1 MKTVVATGVF
11 EILHPGHI
19 KFLTEAKKLG
29 DKLIVIIARDKL
41 ISKQKNAVI
50 PEEQRLEVIKALKVV
65 DKAILGDKED
75 IFKPIE
81 EIKPYIIAL
90 GKNQDVDEKIL
101 TEELKKRNLNIQVIR
116 IENFYNKN
124 LNSTTKI
131 KEKILKLNEA
141 GRGCPTINKNQD
153 LL

>member
-29 DKLIVIIARDKL
+29 NKLIVIVARDKL
-41 ISKQKNAVI
+41 IRKKKNIIV
-50 PEEQRLEVIKALKVV
+50 PEEQRLEVIKSLKVV
-65 DKAILGDKED
+65 DEAILGDEND

-81 EIKPYIIAL
+81 KIKPNIIAL
-90 GKNQDVDEKIL
+90 GKNQLVDEKIL
-101 TEELKKRNLNIQVIR
+101 AEELKKRNLKAKVIR
-116 IENFYNKN
+116 IENFYNAN

-131 KEKILKLNEA
+131 KEKILKS
-141 GRGCPTINKNQD
+141 RISNKKSD
-153 LL
+153 K

>member
-29 DKLIVIIARDKL
+29 DKLIVIVARDKL
-41 ISKQKNAVI
+41 ISNKKNI
-50 PEEQRLEVIKALKVV
+50 IISEEQRLEVIKSLMVV
-65 DKAILGDKED
+65 DEAILGDEKD

-81 EIKPYIIAL
+81 KIKPDIIAL
-90 GKNQDVDEKIL
+90 GKNQLVDEKML
-101 TEELKKRNLNIQVIR
+101 TEELKKRNLNAKVIR
-116 IENFYNKN
+116 IENFYNAN

-131 KEKILKLNEA
+131 KEKIL
-141 GRGCPTINKNQD
+141 RTYISNKKSD
-153 LL
+153 K

>member
-29 DKLIVIIARDKL
+29 DKLIVIVARDKL
-41 ISKQKNAVI
+41 ISREKNIII
-50 PEEQRLEVIKALKVV
+50 PEEQRLEVIKSLRVV
-65 DKAILGDKED
+65 DEAILGDEND

-81 EIKPYIIAL
+81 KIKPDIIAL
-90 GKNQDVDEKIL
+90 GKNQLVDEKML
-101 TEELKKRNLNIQVIR
+101 AKELMKRNLNAKIIR
-116 IENFYNKN
+116 IENFYNGN

-131 KEKILKLNEA
+131 KGKILKSLMS
-141 GRGCPTINKNQD
+141 NKKSD
-153 LL
+153 K

>member
-29 DKLIVIIARDKL
+29 DRLIVIVARDKY
-41 ISKQKNAVI
+41 IKKVKKNVVI
-50 PEEQRLEVIKALKVV
+50 PEEQRLYVIKSLRVV
-65 DKAILGDKED
+65 DEAILGDEND

-81 EIKPYIIAL
+81 KIKPDIIAL
-90 GKNQDVDEKIL
+90 GKNQAIDEKML
-101 TEELKKRNLNIQVIR
+101 VEELKKRNLNVKVIR
-116 IENFYNKN
+116 IKDFYNAY

-131 KEKILKLNEA
+131 KEKI
-141 GRGCPTINKNQD
+141 ISNKK
-153 LL
+153 

>member
-29 DKLIVIIARDKL
+29 DRLIVIVARDKL
-41 ISKQKNAVI
+41 ISRKKNIII
-50 PEEQRLEVIKALKVV
+50 PEEQRLYVIKSLRVV
-65 DKAILGDKED
+65 DEAILGDEND

-81 EIKPYIIAL
+81 KIKPDIIAL
-90 GKNQDVDEKIL
+90 GKNQAIDEKML
-101 TEELKKRNLNIQVIR
+101 VEELNKRNLNVKVIR
-116 IENFYNKN
+116 IKDFYNAY

-131 KEKILKLNEA
+131 KEKILKFY
-141 GRGCPTINKNQD
+141 K
-153 LL
+153 